1 MSTQTLL
8 RISFPEGVTLYASHF
23 REMLAKLPEVPA
35 ALFHRDVEG
44 KTLNERP
51 GIRVVGGT
59 GWVGLL
65 ADSERE
71 PLVTAVAGAAILA
84 VSAYAKRPCKVQM
97 ESLQFGVKLSH
108 APQAYWVREMAIKRK
123 SPKARAQEVGA
134 LIAERVLTSIE
145 ATCEKYGFDCPTA
158 DQLEISTAEIIR
170 ERGMNLETSTGLT
183 GMFVHLVDALVI
195 VHADLDGMWFV
206 GNLTARGY
214 GRLIRPRPGMRME
227 ENKRGGV
234 LK

>member
-1 MSTQTLL
+1 MSKQTLL
-8 RISFPEGVTLYASHF
+8 RISLPDGVTLYASHF
-23 REMLAKLPEVPA
+23 RKMLAKLPGMPA
-35 ALFHRDVEG
+35 ALFHRDGEG
-44 KTLNERP
+44 KTINERP

-65 ADSERE
+65 ADSENE
-71 PLVTAVAGAAILA
+71 PLVTAVTGAAILA
-84 VSAYAKRPCKVQM
+84 VSAYANHPCKVQM
-97 ESLQFGVKLSH
+97 ESLNFGVKLSQS
-108 APQAYWVREMAIKRK
+108 PQMYWVREMVIKRK
-123 SPKARAQEVGA
+123 SPKARAQEVGS

-158 DQLEISTAEIIR
+158 NQLEISTVEIVR

-183 GMFVHLVDALVI
+183 GMFVHLVDAVVM

-227 ENKRGGV
+227 ENNRGGV

>member
-8 RISFPEGVTLYASHF
+8 RISLPEGVTLYASHF
-23 REMLAKLPEVPA
+23 REMLAKLPGVPA
-35 ALFHRDVEG
+35 ALFHRDAEG
-44 KTLNERP
+44 KTINERP
-51 GIRVVGGT
+51 GIRVVGGA

-65 ADSERE
+65 ADSEHE

-84 VSAYAKRPCKVQM
+84 VSAFANHPCKVQM
-97 ESLQFGVKLSH
+97 ESLNFGVKLSH
-108 APQAYWVREMAIKRK
+108 APQMYWVREMAIKRK
-123 SPKARAQEVGA
+123 SPKARAQEVGS

-158 DQLEISTAEIIR
+158 DQLGISTVEIVR

-183 GMFVHLVDALVI
+183 GMFVHLVDAVVM

-227 ENKRGGV
+227 ENNRGGV

>member
-1 MSTQTLL
+1 MSAQTLL
-8 RISFPEGVTLYASHF
+8 RISLPDGVTLYASHF
-23 REMLAKLPEVPA
+23 REMLAKLPGMPA

-44 KTLNERP
+44 KTINERP
-51 GIRVVGGT
+51 GVRVVGGS

-65 ADSERE
+65 ADSEHE
-71 PLVTAVAGAAILA
+71 QLVSMVAGAAILA
-84 VSAYAKRPCKVQM
+84 VGAYANRPCKVQM
-97 ESLQFGVKLSH
+97 ESLKFGVKLSQV
-108 APQAYWVREMAIKRK
+108 PQMYWVREMAIKRK

-145 ATCEKYGFDCPTA
+145 ATCDKYGFDCPPA
-158 DQLEISTAEIIR
+158 DQLGISTVEIVR

-183 GMFVHLVDALVI
+183 GMFVHLVDAVVMI
-195 VHADLDGMWFV
+195 HAGLDGMWFV

-227 ENKRGGV
+227 ENNRGGV